1 MSSKRAKKHTD
12 VVAAPVV
19 QASSKLG
26 TASPKWLGLLLVVA
40 GVAVYFNSLDG
51 VFLFDDLSNIV
62 ERERIRSLLPVG
74 PLLAARRPVVELSLA
89 VNYALGGL
97 DPRGYHIGN
106 IVIHILAGL
115 TLFGVVRRTLLVGR
129 NGVKGCHAPAHGI
142 PPVTGKEA
150 QQDNSTLGN
159 RFAFTV
165 ALLWLVHPLQT
176 ESVTYL
182 VQRAESLMGF
192 FYLGALYCMIRGAQA
207 PKPLVWYTAA
217 VASCALGMGS
227 KGVMVTAPL
236 IVLLYD
242 RVFLADSVRD
252 LVRRRWGLHAALSA
266 TWLILW
272 ICGIASSVF
281 NTSNAVSRV
290 GFGFQGISP
299 VDYLLTQPGVIL
311 CYLRLAVWPHPLC
324 LDYAWPVA
332 DSAIAIAG
340 PALMIGLL
348 GVAVVWAFRRAPLL
362 GFAGACFF
370 LILGPTSS
378 FIPIRDPLF
387 EHRMYLPLAGVIV
400 VVVALG
406 HWALKRLT
414 DARRLSSRTHVR
426 IASGLVLLIAAA
438 LGTTTIR
445 RNRDYRSQ
453 FGMWM
458 DIAAKRPNNARAQ
471 VNLAS
476 GLLRHPDRL
485 DEVITHVQRA
495 LRIDPTIAV
504 AHENLGKALFRQGRV
519 GEAIESLR
527 RAAALSPKLAGPHF
541 GLAVALDTAGRLSEA
556 VESYRTVLRLQPDHP
571 DVQRALARALARQQ
585 QSKNTKGF

>member
-12 VVAAPVV
+12 VVAASVV

-26 TASPKWLGLLLVVA
+26 TASPKWLGLLLVIA
-40 GVAVYFNSLDG
+40 GAAVYFNSLDG
-51 VFLFDDLSNIV
+51 VFLFDDLPNIV
-62 ERERIRSLLPVG
+62 ERERIRSLSPVG

-129 NGVKGCHAPAHGI
+129 NGVKGRHAPAHGI
-142 PPVTGKEA
+142 PSVRAKKAERVNG
-150 QQDNSTLGN
+150 TLGN
-159 RFAFTV
+159 GFAFTV
-165 ALLWLVHPLQT
+165 SLLWLVHPLQT

-207 PKPLVWYTAA
+207 PKPLLWYTTA
-217 VASCALGMGS
+217 VVSCALGMGS

-242 RVFLADSVRD
+242 RAFLADSVRD
-252 LVRRRWGLHAALSA
+252 LFRRRWGLYAALA
-266 TWLILW
+266 TTWLILW
-272 ICGIASSVF
+272 TCGIVPSVF
-281 NTSNAVSRV
+281 NTSNTVSRV

-311 CYLRLAVWPHPLC
+311 YYLRLAVWPHPLC

-332 DSAIAIAG
+332 DSAVAIAG
-340 PALMIGLL
+340 PALVIGLL
-348 GVAVVWAFRRAPLL
+348 GVAVVWAFRRAPSL

-414 DARRLSSRTHVR
+414 DGRRLSSRARVR
-426 IASGLVLLIAAA
+426 IASGLVLLIAVA

-476 GLLRHPDRL
+476 ELLRRPDRL
-485 DEVITHVQRA
+485 DDVIAHVQRA

-527 RAAALSPKLAGPHF
+527 RAAALSPDLAGPHF
-541 GLAVALDTAGRLSEA
+541 GLGVALDSAGRLSEA
-556 VESYRTVLRLQPDHP
+556 VQAYRTALRLQPEHP
-571 DVQRALARALARQQ
+571 DVQRALAHALARQQ
-585 QSKNTKGF
+585 RSKSTKGF

>member
-1 MSSKRAKKHTD
+1 MSSKRVKKHTD

-40 GVAVYFNSLDG
+40 GAAVYCNSLDG
-51 VFLFDDLSNIV
+51 VFLFDDLPNIV

-115 TLFGVVRRTLLVGR
+115 TLFGVVRRTLLLKR
-129 NGVKGCHAPAHGI
+129 NGVTSRNASGREM
-142 PPVTGKEA
+142 PPVMGKEA
-150 QQDNSTLGN
+150 ERDNGAFGN
-159 RFAFTV
+159 GFAFTV

-182 VQRAESLMGF
+182 VQRAESLMGL
-192 FYLGALYCMIRGAQA
+192 FYLATLYCVIRGAQA
-207 PKPLVWYTAA
+207 PQPLVWYTAA

-236 IVLLYD
+236 LMLLYD

-252 LVRRRWGLHAALSA
+252 VFRRRWGLHAALSA

-272 ICGIASSVF
+272 ICGIATSVF
-281 NTSNAVSRV
+281 DTSNEISRA

-311 CYLRLAVWPHPLC
+311 YYLRLAVWPHPLC

-332 DSAIAIAG
+332 DSAVAIAG
-340 PALMIGLL
+340 SALVIGLL
-348 GVAVVWAFRRAPLL
+348 GAAVVWAFRRAPSI
-362 GFAGACFF
+362 GFAGAWYF
-370 LILGPTSS
+370 LILAPTSS

-387 EHRMYLPLAGVIV
+387 EHRMYLPLAGMIV
-400 VVVALG
+400 AAAAMG

-426 IASGLVLLIAAA
+426 IASGLVLLIAVA

-445 RNRDYRSQ
+445 RNLDYRSQ

-458 DIAAKRPNNARAQ
+458 DIADKRPNNARAQ

-476 GLLRHPDRL
+476 ELLRYPDRL
-485 DEVITHVQRA
+485 DDVIAHVQRA

-571 DVQRALARALARQQ
+571 DVQRALAHALARQQ
-585 QSKNTKGF
+585 RSKSTKGF